1 MKKNNSTVIVCI
13 SCFLS
18 ISLILCATLTY
29 GARSDVEAFVTRFYQ
44 QCLGRNPDQSG
55 LNGWVNALL
64 NGSLTGADVA
74 NGFIFS
80 KEFINRNTT
89 NEDFVTILYK
99 AFFDREPDDAGY
111 SGWLNCLYDGNSRA
125 DALNGFVSS
134 QEFSNL
140 CAEYGIS
147 ANSSSVSGDGG
158 ESSLIFSALITDL
171 TKVNL
176 IQPPGSIVANGIL
189 KTHSFIQLIGKAPVY
204 APTDAQLYAGAYYV
218 EENKPQYVLFFEVTS
233 DVFFIFDHIEEPVA
247 KIVAAFPATPKS
259 DTRTDY
265 INPTIQFAAGELVGY
280 TTGTNLGRTW
290 DFGVYNSAKPN
301 HLNQSTPAGI
311 QPLFSR
317 DLIADCPYDYF
328 TSSLRAQYRSL
339 YASLT
344 DDPDSYSRDF
354 CN

>member
-1 MKKNNSTVIVCI
+1 MKKNHSNVIVCI
-13 SCFLS
+13 SCFLT
-18 ISLILCATLTY
+18 ISLILCSTLTY
-29 GARSDVEAFVTRFYQ
+29 GARTDVEAFVTRFYQ
-44 QCLGRNPDQSG
+44 QCLGREPDAPG
-55 LNGWVNALL
+55 LEGWVNALIA
-64 NGSLTGADVA
+64 GSLSGADVA

-80 KEFINRNTT
+80 QEFINRNTT
-89 NEDFVTILYK
+89 NEDFVTTLYR

-111 SGWLNCLYDGNSRA
+111 LGWLNYLYDGNSRSETL
-125 DALNGFVSS
+125 DGFVSS
-134 QEFSNL
+134 QEFYNL
-140 CAEYGIS
+140 CAQYGIT
-147 ANSSSVSGDGG
+147 ADASSTSGDGV
-158 ESSLIFSALITDL
+158 ESGLLFTAVITDL
-171 TKVNL
+171 SKVNL

-189 KTHSFIQLIGKAPVY
+189 KTHSFIQLIERAPVY

-290 DFGVYNSAKPN
+290 DFGVYNRAKPN
-301 HLNQSTPAGI
+301 HLNQSMPEGI
-311 QPLFSR
+311 QPPSER

-328 TSSLRAQYRSL
+328 TSALKAQYRSFF
-339 YASLT
+339 ASLT
-344 DDPDSYSRDF
+344 NDPYSTDF
-354 CN
+354 CK